1 MRAGDDPAG
10 GARQHGMH
18 RLVAR
23 CRDRHQAARGF
34 HDHDRHIARKPQP
47 LGRIGEELGQGGEI
61 ALHHRQQIGVQHDR
75 AGALVFAEFGE
86 DIGRDADRDAGQ
98 FGRKN
103 RAGTP
108 LMLGIGVGMQEAD
121 CDGLDTIG
129 PQPLGDPA

>member
-1 MRAGDDPAG
+1 MGIG
-10 GARQHGMH
+10 QEFGQ
-18 RLVAR
+18 
-23 CRDRHQAARGF
+23 RG
-34 HDHDRHIARKPQP
+34 
-47 LGRIGEELGQGGEI
+47 EV
-61 ALHHRQQIGVQHDR
+61 ALHDRQQIGVQHDR

-121 CDGLDTIG
+121 CDGLDMIPAELLG
-129 PQPLGDPA
+129 HPAEPGFVRVGGDPDHELVAEILGQLAF